1 MGIQVAAARAAADYE
16 LEISLQEFKL
26 DLVKRKWVVKV
37 SYAAN
42 LLKNGKPQAMETVN
56 GSAERLKVMGKS
68 EAEKILS
75 ELLTDMANKL
85 DVDKLFQQARR

>member
-1 MGIQVAAARAAADYE
+1 
-16 LEISLQEFKL
+16 
-26 DLVKRKWVVKV
+26 
-37 SYAAN
+37 
-42 LLKNGKPQAMETVN
+42 
-56 GSAERLKVMGKS
+56 MGKS